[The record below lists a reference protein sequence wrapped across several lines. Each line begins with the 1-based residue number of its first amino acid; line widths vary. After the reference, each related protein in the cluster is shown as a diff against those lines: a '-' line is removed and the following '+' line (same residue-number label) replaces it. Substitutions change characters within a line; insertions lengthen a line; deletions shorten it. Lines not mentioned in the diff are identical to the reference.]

1 MTETQLATIT
11 ITVNGTARAFAHG
24 ETVSDVVAITTGR
37 LVAPDGQAADGNRL
51 GIAVACNA
59 TVVPRSQWSIT
70 TLTEGDELEIVTA
83 AQGG

>member
-24 ETVSDVVAITTGR
+24 ETVSDVVATTTGR
-37 LVAPDGQAADGNRL
+37 LVTPDGQAADGNRL